1 MKFLVALSLA
11 AAMFWS
17 VQGAYGAAGDG
28 GTTTYRNTG
37 TATGAPGAR
46 GHGSGGVTV
55 IGSDGTVTGTGGIGV
70 GTSVPG
76 VGTGVIEDDPQALHE
91 AYKKRAENDYT
102 DAAKAL
108 AAGDMETAVRLFIR
122 VVEMSKMHIDSPYPQ
137 RAYEQLGAIVE
148 QAQKELE
155 VARQLLAGE
164 DPAAGLLE
172 LKRIA
177 RVYMGLNPAKAAAT
191 LGRQLEVDPA
201 FQATLRAGRLKV
213 DLQRA
218 AALETEAESL
228 GQPPAADTAPSAA
241 PSAAPAT
248 STGSGQATVP
258 AAGAVTVRPK
268 VMTEAERAAARLDRL
283 TEAYEIYGRVA
294 QLGGD
299 TDVGKQA
306 AAARTRLE
314 ADAGL
319 MARIQALQVER
330 KARQYLSL
338 ADGYFKSNRFD
349 LARQYCM
356 KIIEECPKTP
366 QAADAKALMEHLLPP
381 ATRLGEK

>member
-11 AAMFWS
+11 AMFGS
-17 VQGAYGAAGDG
+17 AQGAYGAAGV
-28 GTTTYRNTG
+28 
-37 TATGAPGAR
+37 
-46 GHGSGGVTV
+46 GGVTAYRN
-55 IGSDGTVTGTGGIGV
+55 SGTGGIGT
-70 GTSVPG
+70 GATMPG
-76 VGTGVIEDDPQALHE
+76 VGVIEDDPRALHE
-91 AYKKRAENDYT
+91 AYKKKAENDYK

-122 VVEMSKMHIDSPYPQ
+122 VVEMSKMRIDSPYPGM
-137 RAYEQLGAIVE
+137 AYEQLGSIVE

-164 DPAAGLLE
+164 DPAAGLSE
-172 LKRIA
+172 LKRIS
-177 RVYMGLNPAKAAAT
+177 RVYMGLNPAKASAT
-191 LGRQLEVDPA
+191 LVRQLEADPA

-218 AALETEAESL
+218 ATLETEAEAL
-228 GQPPAADTAPSAA
+228 GQPPAA
-241 PSAAPAT
+241 PA
-248 STGSGQATVP
+248 GPEAGP
-258 AAGAVTVRPK
+258 AAGGPIPPPGQTPAAAGPSGAVTVRPK

-283 TEAYEIYGRVA
+283 MEAYEIYGRVA

-306 AAARTRLE
+306 AAARARLE

-319 MARIQALQVER
+319 VARIQALQVER

-366 QAADAKALMEHLLPP
+366 QAADAKALMEHM
-381 ATRLGEK
+381 K

>member
-55 IGSDGTVTGTGGIGV
+55 IGGDGTVTGTGGIGV

>member
-1 MKFLVALSLA
+1 MKLLMALSLV
-11 AAMFWS
+11 AAMFWP
-17 VQGAYGAAGDG
+17 VQGVYGGAAGVSG
-28 GTTTYRNTG
+28 ITTYRN
-37 TATGAPGAR
+37 
-46 GHGSGGVTV
+46 
-55 IGSDGTVTGTGGIGV
+55 TGTGGIGV

-91 AYKKRAENDYT
+91 AYKKKAEADYK

-122 VVEMSKMHIDSPYPQ
+122 VVEMSKMRIDSPYPQ

-155 VARQLLAGE
+155 VARQLLASE
-164 DPAAGLLE
+164 DPAAGLSE

-191 LGRQLEVDPA
+191 LVRQLEVDPA

-218 AALETEAESL
+218 AALETEAEAL
-228 GQPPAADTAPSAA
+228 GQPPAAPTGPVAGPAA
-241 PSAAPAT
+241 PGGPIPPP
-248 STGSGQATVP
+248 GQTP
-258 AAGAVTVRPK
+258 AAAGPSGAVTVRPK

-283 TEAYEIYGRVA
+283 AEAYEIYGRVA

-306 AAARTRLE
+306 AVARTRLE
-314 ADAGL
+314 ANAGL

-366 QAADAKALMEHLLPP
+366 QAADAKTLMEHMLPP